1 MKKKDVAIIGGGLA
15 GLTAAIHLATYDLDV
30 CLFEKDSFPHHK
42 VCGEYLSREILDYM
56 NFIGI
61 SLESLQPAE
70 IDYLEYSTAS
80 GKSVRSLLPLGGLGV
95 SRYNLDDLFF
105 RRAKELGVEVF
116 QQTVSSVAFE
126 SNHFTVETQEGEKLT
141 ASFVLGAF
149 GKRSNIDKSL
159 KRRFIARRSGW
170 LAVKAH
176 YRKDD
181 YPGNTVSLH
190 NFNGGYCGLSK
201 TETNAVNVCYLAT
214 FKSFKT
220 LKDPLRF
227 RKEVLYKNPH
237 LEKFFE
243 EAEPLFEKDLSI
255 AQVSFD
261 KKSLV
266 KDHILML
273 GDAAGLIHPL
283 CGNGMAIAIHSA
295 GIASEILLRYF
306 TNMELNRQEVE
317 EIYKKQWT
325 KQFRARLQAGRILQ
339 KILLNP
345 GLAEFSQNVI
355 RTFPAVLP
363 RIISQTHG
371 RA

>member
-1 MKKKDVAIIGGGLA
+1 MKKKDVAIVGGGLA
-15 GLTAAIHLATYDLDV
+15 GLTAAIHLATHDLDV

-56 NFIGI
+56 NFIGV
-61 SLESLQPAE
+61 SLSSLRPAE
-70 IDYLEYSTAS
+70 IDYLEYSTVS
-80 GKSVRSLLPLGGLGV
+80 GKLVRSLLPLGGLGV
-95 SRYNLDDLFF
+95 SRYNLDDLFY
-105 RRAKELGVEVF
+105 RRALELGVDIIH
-116 QQTVSSVAFE
+116 QTVTSVEFE
-126 SNHFTVETQEGEKLT
+126 QDRFTLETQEGEKI
-141 ASFVLGAF
+141 SSRFVLGAF

-159 KRRFIARRSGW
+159 KRRFIAKKSGW

-181 YPGNTVSLH
+181 YPQNTVSLH
-190 NFNGGYCGLSK
+190 NFHGGYCGLSK

-214 FKSFKT
+214 YNSFKAAKDPKSF
-220 LKDPLRF
+220 RE
-227 RKEVLYKNPH
+227 EVLYKNPH

-243 EAEPLFEKDLSI
+243 EAEPLFEKDLTI

-266 KDHILML
+266 EDHILML

-306 TNMELNRQEVE
+306 TNMELDRKEVE
-317 EIYKKQWT
+317 EIYKKQWSR
-325 KQFRARLQAGRILQ
+325 QFRSRLQAGRFLQ
-339 KILLNP
+339 KILLKP
-345 GLAEFSQNVI
+345 RLAELSQNVI
-355 RTFPAVLP
+355 RVFPAVLP